1 MTNLYMITDINTN
14 ETSTINLD
22 AEGYYRALDVL
33 NKQNRIET
41 RYIIERVETNKAL
54 KA

>member
-1 MTNLYMITDINTN
+1 MSNLYMITDIINKK
-14 ETSTINLD
+14 TSTIVLD

-41 RYIIERVETNKAL
+41 RYTIERVETNKAL

>member
-1 MTNLYMITDINTN
+1 MNNLYMITDINTK
-14 ETSTINLD
+14 ETSTLALD
-22 AEGYYRALDVL
+22 TEGYYRALDVL

-41 RYIIERVETNKAL
+41 RYTIERVETNKAL

>member
-1 MTNLYMITDINTN
+1 MTNLYIITDINTD
-14 ETSTINLD
+14 ETSTLSLD

-41 RYIIERVETNKAL
+41 RYTIERVETNKAL